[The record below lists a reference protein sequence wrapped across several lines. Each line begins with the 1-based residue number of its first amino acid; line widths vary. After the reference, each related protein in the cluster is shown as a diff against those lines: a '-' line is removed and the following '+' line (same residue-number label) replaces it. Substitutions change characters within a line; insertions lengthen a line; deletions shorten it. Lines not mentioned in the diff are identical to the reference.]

1 MKDRKEDSEFSQN
14 QIKATVLTHP
24 TPAGHDVDSVA
35 SVSLKALLFG
45 EIQNT
50 LCQNTGT
57 GNGRW

>member
-24 TPAGHDVDSVA
+24 KPVGHDVDSAA

-50 LCQNTGT
+50 LC
-57 GNGRW
+57 